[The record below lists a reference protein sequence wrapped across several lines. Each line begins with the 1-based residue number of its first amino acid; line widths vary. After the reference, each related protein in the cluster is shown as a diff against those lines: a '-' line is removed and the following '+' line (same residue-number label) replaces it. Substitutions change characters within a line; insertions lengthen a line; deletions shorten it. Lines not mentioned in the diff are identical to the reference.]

1 MAWTLDS
8 DRPIYVQLVETLQMQ
23 IISGLYKPGGRLPSV
38 RELAGQACVNPNTM
52 QKALSELEDMGL
64 LVTNRTTGR
73 TVTEDNTQITQLRDK
88 LARKQLRIF
97 LNKMKELGFD
107 RKDIVALVE
116 DVTEEETYE

>member
-8 DRPIYVQLVETLQMQ
+8 DRPIYTQLMEIIQMQ
-23 IISGLYKPGGRLPSV
+23 IVSGRYQPGSRLPSV

-73 TVTEDNTQITQLRDK
+73 TVTTDNGRILQIREK
-88 LARKQLRIF
+88 LALEQLHLF
-97 LNKMKELGFD
+97 FSAMKKLGYGK
-107 RKDIVALVE
+107 KDIVTLVE
-116 DVTEEETYE
+116 NVTEEGTYE